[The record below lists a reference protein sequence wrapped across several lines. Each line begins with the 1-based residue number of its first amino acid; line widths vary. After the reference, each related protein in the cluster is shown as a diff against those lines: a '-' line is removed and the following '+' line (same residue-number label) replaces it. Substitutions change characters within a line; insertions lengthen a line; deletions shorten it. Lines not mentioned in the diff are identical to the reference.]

1 MPDPTPEKP
10 ESPHIWFLLD
20 RSGSM
25 QALYQDVVLGLQE
38 FIREQRLADPRA
50 RLTLVQF
57 DSEDAHDVILDGKRL
72 AKVDEARAT
81 NRFEP
86 RAATP
91 LYDAIAALV
100 DRADR
105 HVVKGG
111 DDADQIVVIFTDGF
125 ENAST
130 HCNRTKA
137 FELIKKR
144 RERDWTFVFMGA
156 NQDSYEAGEA
166 LAIDRGN
173 ARNWSATSAGTR
185 DGLDA
190 ASKGVTRQML
200 RPRDMRREYK
210 DRFFEEEE

>member
-1 MPDPTPEKP
+1 MPDPTPTKP
-10 ESPHIWFLLD
+10 EPAHIWFFFD

-57 DSEDAHDVILDGKRL
+57 DSENAHDVILDGKRL

-81 NRFEP
+81 KRFEP

-91 LYDAIAALV
+91 LYDAIAALIR
-100 DRADR
+100 RADK
-105 HVVKGG
+105 HVAKGG

-125 ENAST
+125 ENASA

-137 FELIKKR
+137 FELIKQR

-173 ARNWSATSAGTR
+173 ARNWAATSAGTR
-185 DGLDA
+185 RGLDD

-200 RPRDMRREYK
+200 RPREMRREYK